1 MKKIL
6 LLLVIVVTLAFPS
19 AMEISPV
26 ELGGS
31 YCSPNDDLYSLELGN
46 TTATGYTY
54 PKAEVTV
61 FELTGRYLGMGAAN
75 EKGFF
80 FIEYAYSIKTPE
92 AVSIIVKREDE
103 GDKVNH
109 AYING
114 FPSGEFKPRET
125 LTRGEAAAMVARLAG
140 VDLSGVESTTGYS
153 DVDNKWY
160 SKALKYMS
168 DKEMLK
174 GRDGYFKPED
184 PITRGDFCY
193 MVAGFVKGE
202 VKASNFKD
210 IKNHYAKD
218 EIDKLYTLKAVE
230 GYGDNTVRPEGN
242 LTRAEAVKILN
253 VAFKINCDERSL
265 KDVRNIEDLK
275 TFTDVKEGDWFY
287 YYVVGA
293 SNSYRYK
300 LSGDYDLWTEILN

>member
-1 MKKIL
+1 MKKYL
-6 LLLVIVVTLAFPS
+6 LLLVVIATLAFPS
-19 AMEISPV
+19 AMEINPI

-31 YCSPNDDLYSLELGN
+31 YYNTGDNLYSLELGN

-61 FELTGRYLGMGAAN
+61 FELNGSYLGMGAAN

-92 AVSIIVKREDE
+92 AVNIIVKREDT
-103 GDKVNH
+103 GDRVNY

-114 FPSGEFKPRET
+114 FPGGEFNPNGT
-125 LTRGEAAAMVARLAG
+125 LTRGEAAVMVARLAE

-153 DVDNKWY
+153 DADNMWY

-174 GRDGYFKPED
+174 GRDGYFKPEE

-202 VKASNFKD
+202 VKASSFKD
-210 IKNHYAKD
+210 IENHYAKD
-218 EIDKLYTLKAVE
+218 AIDRLYTIGAVE
-230 GYGDNTVRPEGN
+230 GYGDNTVRPEGS

-253 VAFKINCDERSL
+253 GAFKINCDERSL

-275 TFTDVKEGDWFY
+275 TFTDVKKGDWFY

-293 SNSYRYK
+293 SNTYSYK

>member
-1 MKKIL
+1 MKKFL
-6 LLLVIVVTLAFPS
+6 LLLILIGTLTFPM
-19 AMEISPV
+19 AMETDPLFF
-26 ELGGS
+26 EKS
-31 YCSPNDDLYSLELGN
+31 YSGHNADLYSLELGN

-61 FELTGRYLGMGAAN
+61 FELNGRYLGMGAAN

-92 AVSIIVKREDE
+92 AVNIFVKREDE
-103 GDKVNH
+103 GDKVNY
-109 AYING
+109 AYIKG
-114 FPSGEFKPRET
+114 FPGGKFKPDGT

-140 VDLSGVESTTGYS
+140 ADLTSVSGETGYS
-153 DVDNKWY
+153 DGDNMWY
-160 SKALKYMS
+160 SKAIKYMS

-202 VKASNFKD
+202 VKASSFKD

-218 EIDKLYTLKAVE
+218 AIDRLYTIGAVE
-230 GYGDNTVRPEGN
+230 GYGDNTFRPEGS

-253 VAFKINCDERSL
+253 KAFKINCDERSL

-300 LSGDYDLWTEILN
+300 LSGDYDQWTEILN

>member
-6 LLLVIVVTLAFPS
+6 LLLVILATLVFPS
-19 AMEISPV
+19 AMETGPLFF
-26 ELGGS
+26 EKS
-31 YCSPNDDLYSLELGN
+31 YSGHNADLYSLELGN
-46 TTATGYTY
+46 TTVTGYTY

-61 FELTGRYLGMGAAN
+61 YEYTGRYLGMGAAN
-75 EKGFF
+75 EEGFF

-92 AVSIIVKREDE
+92 AVKIFVKREDT
-103 GDKVNH
+103 GDKVNY

-114 FPSGEFKPRET
+114 FPGGKFKPDGT

-140 VDLSGVESTTGYS
+140 ADLTSASDETGYS
-153 DVDNKWY
+153 DGDNMWY
-160 SKALKYMS
+160 SKAIKYMS
-168 DKEMLK
+168 NKEMLK

-202 VKASNFKD
+202 IKASNFKD

-218 EIDKLYTLKAVE
+218 AIERLYTIGAVG
-230 GYGDNTVRPEGN
+230 GYGDNTVRPEGS

-253 VAFKINCDERSL
+253 RAFKINCDERSL

-293 SNSYRYK
+293 SNSYKYK

>member
-1 MKKIL
+1 MKKFL
-6 LLLVIVVTLAFPS
+6 LLLIITLTLTFPM
-19 AMEISPV
+19 AMETGPLFFEKS
-26 ELGGS
+26 
-31 YCSPNDDLYSLELGN
+31 CSNLNYDLYSLELGN

-61 FELTGRYLGMGAAN
+61 YDYTGNYLGKSVAN

-92 AVSIIVKREDE
+92 AVNIIVKREDE
-103 GDKVNH
+103 GDKVNY

-114 FPSGEFKPRET
+114 FSGGKFKPEGT
-125 LTRGEAAAMVARLAG
+125 LTRGEAAVMVARLAG
-140 VDLSGVESTTGYS
+140 ADLTSVSGETGYS
-153 DVDNKWY
+153 DGDNMWY
-160 SKALKYMS
+160 SKAVKYMS

-174 GRDGYFKPED
+174 GRDGYIKPND

-202 VKASNFKD
+202 VKDSSFKD

-218 EIDKLYTLKAVE
+218 AINRLYTIGAVE
-230 GYGDNTVRPEGN
+230 GYGDNTVRPEGS

-253 VAFKINCDERSL
+253 KAFKINCDERSL

-275 TFTDVKEGDWFY
+275 KFTDVKEGDWFY

-293 SNSYRYK
+293 SNSYKYK

>member
-1 MKKIL
+1 MKKYL
-6 LLLVIVVTLAFPS
+6 LLLVVIATLAFPS
-19 AMEISPV
+19 AMEINPI

-31 YCSPNDDLYSLELGN
+31 YYNTGDNLYSLELGN

-61 FELTGRYLGMGAAN
+61 FELTGSYLGMGAAN

-92 AVSIIVKREDE
+92 AVNIIVKREDT
-103 GDKVNH
+103 GDRVNY

-114 FPSGEFKPRET
+114 FPGGEFNPNGT
-125 LTRGEAAAMVARLAG
+125 LTRGEAAVMVARLAE

-153 DVDNKWY
+153 DADNMWY

-174 GRDGYFKPED
+174 GRDGYFKPEE

-202 VKASNFKD
+202 VKASSFKD
-210 IKNHYAKD
+210 IKHHYAKD
-218 EIDKLYTLKAVE
+218 AIDRLYTLKAVE
-230 GYGDNTVRPEGN
+230 GYGDNTVRPEGS

-253 VAFKINCDERSL
+253 GAFKINCDERSL

-275 TFTDVKEGDWFY
+275 IFTDVKEEDWFY

-293 SNSYRYK
+293 SNSYSYK
-300 LSGDYDLWTEILN
+300 LAGDYDLWTEILN

>member
-1 MKKIL
+1 MKKFL
-6 LLLVIVVTLAFPS
+6 LLLFIIATLTFPS
-19 AMEISPV
+19 AMEINPI

-31 YCSPNDDLYSLELGN
+31 YYNPGDNLYSLELGN

-61 FELTGRYLGMGAAN
+61 FELTGNYLGLGTAN
-75 EKGFF
+75 ERGFF

-92 AVSIIVKREDE
+92 SVNIIVKREDE
-103 GDKVNH
+103 RDKVNH

-114 FPSGEFKPRET
+114 FPDGKFKPNGN

-140 VDLSGVESTTGYS
+140 ADLTSVSGETGYS
-153 DVDNKWY
+153 DADNKWY
-160 SKALKYMS
+160 SKAVKYMS
-168 DKEMLK
+168 DKKMLK
-174 GRDGYFKPED
+174 GYGGYFKPED

-202 VKASNFKD
+202 AKASNFKD
-210 IKNHYAKD
+210 IKNDYAKD
-218 EIDKLYTLKAVE
+218 AIDRLYTLMALE
-230 GYGDNTVRPEGN
+230 GYGDNTVRPEGS

-253 VAFKINCDERSL
+253 RAFKINCDVRSL
-265 KDVRNIEDLK
+265 KDVKNIEALK
-275 TFTDVKEGDWFY
+275 NFTDVKEGDWFY

-293 SNSYRYK
+293 SNSYKYK